1 MSSVSHMKI
10 VLDMQARQ
18 SQGSH
23 HRGIGR
29 YALALGQAM
38 ARQAGDQ
45 IHLLLNA
52 AFPQYA
58 LEICEDFKAW
68 IEPQRIHVFHT
79 PASVAGLHPDNSWR
93 IRAAEHLREGVL
105 QALQPDIIHISSL
118 FEGVDDDVVTSVWH
132 PGLSQKTSVSLHDLI
147 PLMQADH
154 YLRDF
159 RMQAWYYRKLQSLK
173 NAGLLLSVSEY
184 SRQEGIDVLG
194 LDPQRV
200 VCVPNAV
207 SAEFRRLDF
216 TQQQVDATKAR
227 FSLGRA
233 FILYIGG
240 VEYRKNIERLIAA
253 YAELPTTLRS
263 QYALVIAGKIKNY
276 ERDRLL
282 QLQQKYGL
290 STADLILTGPVTDEE
305 LVELYNLAALF
316 VFPSLY
322 EGFGLPVLEAM
333 ACGCPTIAADNSSLP
348 EVVGWLEAT
357 FDGLSATSMASK
369 MVQALTDKDF
379 RDTLRLRAEQ
389 QVRKFSWDAS
399 AQVALQAFAAL
410 HEQQQSIGRTQ
421 VVVGLPAAQRPRLAF
436 VLPLSAKTS
445 EVVQHSV
452 HLLPA
457 LAAFYDIEIV
467 TEQAEISNIWLR
479 SNFPLRTRQWMREH
493 PRHYQRRVYVP
504 DSDQYDNDLLEL
516 MQEQSGTLILHRFYS
531 PTWQNTPAALY
542 QAHGYSAL
550 LAYQQGKTE
559 TYPAN
564 RPWLDAALGVIA
576 LEEEAAVQAQACYGA
591 NASHHWKYVPSERL
605 DSRAL
610 GFSHATGERFAQAIE
625 GFHVEHPWVQE
636 QQLVARIRSL
646 TVPVSATEQDWLDVA
661 QSLANNRLTYPPA
674 MPVLFYDV
682 SVFVWGD
689 HATGVHRVTRNI
701 LQSLLRSP
709 PAGWRVEPIY
719 ASEGHY
725 CYARRMTVDL
735 LGMDAL
741 ALPDSVVDF
750 RSGDVFLHVDLGMH
764 IVADME
770 HHLQSIRACGVQVY
784 HLVHDILPM
793 RLSSAYFDEGVLTHF
808 RRWLQAVCRVADG
821 MIMTTQAGLR
831 DVVDWMQKNPQQR
844 FGQPRMGVC
853 TLGADI
859 QASVDTPL
867 SQIEKDLL
875 EKLRQQPSILM
886 VGTIEP
892 RKGHTQ
898 ALKAFEQLWAQGQD
912 IHLVLVGKE
921 GWNVDSLVAE
931 IHIHPEQGKR
941 LHWMKFVSDALLARL
956 YADCSALLMAS
967 EGEGF
972 GLPLIEAA
980 QHGLPVIARGIPVFR
995 EIAGEHAF
1003 YFEGKEPQALADAVQ
1018 QWLVLHEQGQEPKPQ
1033 GIEWITWEESAEQ
1046 IKAFLFGDSNN
1057 GNNGD
1062 IAA

>member
-45 IHLLLNA
+45 IHLLVNA

-58 LEICEDFKAW
+58 LEIREDFKAW
-68 IEPQRIHVFHT
+68 IDPQRIHVFHA
-79 PASVAGLHPDNSWR
+79 PASVAGLHPENGWR

-105 QALQPDIIHISSL
+105 QALQSDIIHINSL
-118 FEGVDDDVVTSVWH
+118 FEGVDDDVVTSVWQ
-132 PGLSQKTSVSLHDLI
+132 PGLSQQTSVTLHDLI

-154 YLRDF
+154 YLRDP

-184 SRQEGIDVLG
+184 SRREGIEVLG

-207 SAEFRRLDF
+207 SAEFRRLDL
-216 TQQQVDATKAR
+216 TQQQADAVKAK
-227 FSLGRA
+227 FNLGRA
-233 FILYIGG
+233 FILYMGG

-253 YAELPTTLRS
+253 YAELPTALRS
-263 QYALVIAGKIKNY
+263 QYALVIAGKIKDY

-282 QLQQKYGL
+282 QLQQKHGL
-290 STADLILTGPVTDEE
+290 AAADLILTGPVTDEE

-348 EVVGWLEAT
+348 EVLGWSEAS
-357 FDGLSATSMASK
+357 FDGLNVTSMTSK
-369 MVQALTDKDF
+369 MVQVLTDKGF

-410 HEQQQSIGRTQ
+410 HEQQQSVGRTQ
-421 VVVGLPAAQRPRLAF
+421 VVVGLPIAQRPRLAF
-436 VLPLSAKTS
+436 VFPLSAETS
-445 EVVQHSV
+445 GVAQHSA

-467 TEQAEISNIWLR
+467 TEQAGIANVWLR
-479 SNFPLRTRQWMREH
+479 SNFPLRTRQWIREH
-493 PRHYQRRVYVP
+493 PGHYQRRVYVP
-504 DSDQYDNDLLEL
+504 DPEQYDQDMLEL
-516 MQEQSGTLILHRFYS
+516 MQEQPGTLILHRFYS

-550 LAYQQGKTE
+550 LAYQQGKTG

-564 RPWLDAALGVIA
+564 KPWLDAALGVIV
-576 LEEEAAVQAQACYGA
+576 LEGEATAQAQACYGT
-591 NASHHWKYVPSERL
+591 NTSCHWEYVPSEPL
-605 DSRAL
+605 NPQAL

-625 GFHVEHPWVQE
+625 GFHAEHPWVQE
-636 QQLVARIRSL
+636 QQLVARVQSL
-646 TVPVSATEQDWLDVA
+646 AAPVSATAQDWLDVA

-682 SVFVWGD
+682 SIFVWGD

-701 LQSLLRSP
+701 LQSLLKSP

-719 ASEGHY
+719 AHEGHY
-725 CYARRMTVDL
+725 RYARRMTADL
-735 LGMDAL
+735 LGMETL

-750 RSGDVFLHVDLGMH
+750 RAGDIFLHVDLGMH

-770 HHLQSIRACGVQVY
+770 PHLQSIRACGVQVY

-793 RLSSAYFDEGVLTHF
+793 RLSSAYFDDGVLTYF
-808 RRWLQAVCRVADG
+808 RRWLEAVCRVADG
-821 MIMTTQAGLR
+821 MIMTTQAGLK
-831 DVVDWMQKNPQQR
+831 DVADWMQENPPQR

-853 TLGADI
+853 ALGADI
-859 QASVDTPL
+859 QTGVDTPL
-867 SQIEKDLL
+867 SQTEKDLL
-875 EKLRQQPSILM
+875 AKLRQQPTILM
-886 VGTIEP
+886 VSTIEP
-892 RKGHTQ
+892 RKGYAQ
-898 ALKAFEQLWAQGQD
+898 ALRAFELLWMQGLKVN
-912 IHLVLVGKE
+912 LVLVGKQ
-921 GWNVDSLVAE
+921 GWNVDKLMTD
-931 IHIHPEQGKR
+931 IHNHPELGKR
-941 LHWMKFVSDALLARL
+941 LHWMKFVSNSMLSSL
-956 YADCSALLMAS
+956 YEHCSALLMAS

-1003 YFEGKEPQALADAVQ
+1003 YFEGKEPHALVDAIQ
-1018 QWLVLHEQGQEPKPQ
+1018 QWLLLHEQGQEPKPA

-1046 IKAFLFGDSNN
+1046 IKAFLFGDNTQ
-1057 GNNGD
+1057 GEVT
-1062 IAA
+1062 A